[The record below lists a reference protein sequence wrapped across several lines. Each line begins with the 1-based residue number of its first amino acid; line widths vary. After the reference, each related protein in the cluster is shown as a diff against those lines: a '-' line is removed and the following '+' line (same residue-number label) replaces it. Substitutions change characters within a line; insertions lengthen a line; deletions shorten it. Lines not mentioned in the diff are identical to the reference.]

1 MDKKDFIRLI
11 KRYAT
16 VKKWPNGEER
26 AEINIEGFATQ
37 LESVFKKR
45 NQSVITDEQLIEI
58 AKEQVLY
65 NDQKRDWWIQGAKH
79 IRDLKT
85 KCSIKSSLK

>member
-11 KRYAT
+11 KRYGT
-16 VKKWPNGEER
+16 VKQYPNGEER
-26 AEINIEGFATQ
+26 AEISIEELATQ
-37 LESVFKKR
+37 LEMVFNKTPTI
-45 NQSVITDEQLIEI
+45 SDEQLIEI

-79 IRDLKT
+79 IRDLK
-85 KCSIKSSLK
+85 